1 MGIFVQMELGDVL
14 KGFHGCKCSFGIFLQ
29 LLVILAAPIHGAI
42 PFEGASTEGGGVDF
56 EQKGPDGLAIEE
68 VLKTLLPAV
77 LKEFMKTF

>member
-1 MGIFVQMELGDVL
+1 MVLFVQMELGDVF
-14 KGFHGCKCSFGIFLQ
+14 KGFHGGECSFRIFLQ
-29 LLVILAAPIHGAI
+29 LLVILAAPVHGAI
-42 PFEGASTEGGGVDF
+42 PFEGASAEGCGVDF